1 MIRRSW
7 KRVRRWAYARGELF
21 TGGRVLG
28 PALAGARELVLQPH
42 ERDDLG
48 DGSGRHPGSRHFPLR
63 VVDSRISGRHT
74 GTGNADQEGHTFCPD
89 RSQRQDPSR
98 LAYTNESDFRMIE
111 IAACLQV
118 SESSHRVAGT
128 LSE

>member
-7 KRVRRWAYARGELF
+7 KRVRRWTHARGELF

-63 VVDSRISGRHT
+63 VVDSRIGGRHT
-74 GTGNADQEGHTFCPD
+74 GTGNTDQEAIPFARTAASG
-89 RSQRQDPSR
+89 
-98 LAYTNESDFRMIE
+98 MIHPAWLTPMSP
-111 IAACLQV
+111 ICA
-118 SESSHRVAGT
+118 
-128 LSE
+128 